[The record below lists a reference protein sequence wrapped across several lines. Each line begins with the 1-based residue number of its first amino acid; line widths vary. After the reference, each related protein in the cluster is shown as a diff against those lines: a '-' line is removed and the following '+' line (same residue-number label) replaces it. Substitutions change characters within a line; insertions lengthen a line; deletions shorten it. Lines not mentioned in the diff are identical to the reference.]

1 MYVKKGERLNRCT
14 QSNICVFDKLKKE
27 NQNCILR
34 FWFIWKWKTKSTW
47 LTAIFII
54 DKKWVFNTCVFNA
67 LTRFFIFMKNGKR
80 NTVRSVSWRN
90 LKTNFLKRSR
100 LTPWL
105 FWREWSTH
113 YSRPSSCLS
122 SLLRFDAVQWSRG
135 Y

>member
-1 MYVKKGERLNRCT
+1 MWKREKDWIDVPKVPFAFLINWKRKVKIAYLGFGL
-14 QSNICVFDKLKKE
+14 SE
-27 NQNCILR
+27 NEKQNPHD
-34 FWFIWKWKTKSTW
+34 W
-47 LTAIFII
+47 LPFSSLI
-54 DKKWVFNTCVFNA
+54 KNGYFNTCAFNA
-67 LTRFFIFMKNGKR
+67 LILFFIFMKNGKR

-90 LKTNFLKRSR
+90 LKTSFSKRSR

-105 FWREWSTH
+105 FSREWSTH